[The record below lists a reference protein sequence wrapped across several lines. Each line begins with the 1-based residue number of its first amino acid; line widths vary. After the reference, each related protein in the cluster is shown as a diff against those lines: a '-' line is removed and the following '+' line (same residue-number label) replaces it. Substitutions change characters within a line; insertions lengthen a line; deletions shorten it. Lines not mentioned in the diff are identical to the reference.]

1 MKTTDQD
8 RVAVAAHC
16 DGEAGY
22 LALKLRDGTQIS
34 IPVNMLEGLKGDD
47 DTDALAEV
55 KITRE
60 GLGLHW
66 PKLDIE
72 LSVSELLA
80 KVFGAQEEATRAVKQ
95 VVKNKKK
102 FQKCLGVRTTTDIFF
117 KNIVDKWKNNRVV
130 KGFRDRLLGEF
141 LKKSPE
147 FNNKFDLASKFGW
160 PLMVTP
166 QGRVVV
172 LALTI
177 ASTAGAAFVKIRNAR
192 ELDFIGVDLCST
204 IMPISL
210 IIAAIDGSITDEER
224 ATIENCFVKKWGYN
238 SVYIAQYMDTLEQ
251 RPNEYSVENPN
262 ESLVKKL
269 IDDLC
274 DCIEGNEGINSKRI
288 QKSVI
293 DILDRVALVVQHK
306 QDEKK
311 QQISFID
318 QMLTEKLESDSNT
331 ENQTNG
337 E

>member
-8 RVAVAAHC
+8 RVAVAAHY

-22 LALKLRDGTQIS
+22 LALKLRDGTQTS
-34 IPVNMLEGLKGDD
+34 IPVNMLEELQGA
-47 DTDALAEV
+47 DADELAEV
-55 KITRE
+55 EITRE

-66 PKLDIE
+66 PRLDVD
-72 LSVSELLA
+72 LSVSELLTR
-80 KVFGAQEEATRAVKQ
+80 VFGAQEEATRAVKQ

-130 KGFRDRLLGEF
+130 KGFRDRLLGAF

-210 IIAAIDGSITDEER
+210 KIAAIDGSITDEER

-251 RPNEYSVENPN
+251 RPNESSVE
-262 ESLVKKL
+262 KL
-269 IDDLC
+269 IEDLC

-318 QMLTEKLESDSNT
+318 QMLTEKLESDSNI
-331 ENQTNG
+331 ENQTYG